1 MWEVQLHV
9 LPLAMTLYTLFTI
22 YTINMLFGY
31 LFEARS
37 RSHMDSLFGQYVP
50 PDLVKE
56 MSRDPENYSL
66 ASQKR
71 ELSVLFTDIRGFTT
85 ISEGLDAS
93 DLSQLMD
100 EYLTPM
106 TRIVHESQGTI
117 DKYIGDAVMAFW
129 NAPFDQHDHALR
141 AVRNAID
148 MRASL
153 RKMNADGVFG
163 KHVFKIGMG
172 INTGEMIV
180 GNTGGKVHTDYTV
193 LGDSVNLASRL
204 ESLTKMYGVD
214 IILSQATVDELEG
227 RILVR
232 RLDKV
237 AVKGK
242 REPVTIYE
250 AVALMKE
257 AAMEQKE
264 FVRAYEG
271 ALDDYF
277 GRRFEMA
284 ADKCE
289 RLLESYP
296 DDLSIKL
303 LGERA
308 RSFIG
313 HPPSHDWDGRWVYT
327 EK

>member
-1 MWEVQLHV
+1 
-9 LPLAMTLYTLFTI
+9 MTVF
-22 YTINMLFGY
+22 F
-31 LFEARS
+31 S
-37 RSHMDSLFGQYVP
+37 
-50 PDLVKE
+50 
-56 MSRDPENYSL
+56 
-66 ASQKR
+66 
-71 ELSVLFTDIRGFTT
+71 DIRGFTSL
-85 ISEGLDAS
+85 SEAMEPEELVTHLNTYLDH
-93 DLSQLMD
+93 
-100 EYLTPM
+100 M
-106 TRIVHESQGTI
+106 TDIVFQYKGVL

-214 IILSQATVDELEG
+214 IILSQATVDELDG
-227 RILVR
+227 RVLVR

-257 AAMEQKE
+257 ASMEQKE

-284 ADKCE
+284 VDKCE
-289 RLLESYP
+289 RLLERYP

-303 LGERA
+303 LAERA